1 MTLARPLSGK
11 YSSDAVIVVENLSMS
26 YDGCIIQEQLNF
38 TVNHND
44 IFIIM
49 GNSGSGKSTLLR
61 AMTGLKQ
68 PDQGDIFYACNSYR
82 SGSKPSASGDSQYS
96 YSDSEQK
103 SRAPEASS
111 RHTDEKDKYESHSDY
126 QSYWQSP
133 NAIKHKIMQQFGV
146 MFQNGALFSS
156 MTLLENVSLRLSET
170 TKYSAMRIRKIASLK
185 LALVG
190 LKGFEYYYPAQI
202 SGGMQKRVSIARAMV
217 MDPPILFFDEPSAGL
232 DPVSSRLL
240 DDLLLELRD
249 SMGITMIIVTH
260 ELDSIFSIA
269 NNSIF
274 LDHEQ
279 QTIIASGDPHSLLQ
293 ENTHPHVQAFLSRGK
308 ELPGDFLQMKN

>member
-1 MTLARPLSGK
+1 MSLSEC
-11 YSSDAVIVVENLSMS
+11 STTDAVISVENLSLS
-26 YDGCIIQEQLNF
+26 YDNCLIQSNINF

-68 PDQGDIFYACNSYR
+68 PD
-82 SGSKPSASGDSQYS
+82 SGDVFYTNPAIKTNNN
-96 YSDSEQK
+96 EIK
-103 SRAPEASS
+103 NKK
-111 RHTDEKDKYESHSDY
+111 TDFTA
-126 QSYWQSP
+126 YWQSSD
-133 NAIKHKIMQQFGV
+133 KLQHKIMQQFGV
-146 MFQNGALFSS
+146 MFQSGALFSS
-156 MTLLENVSLRLSET
+156 MTLLENVSLRLLET
-170 TKYSAMRIRKIASLK
+170 TQYSEMRIRKIAALK

-190 LKGFEYYYPAQI
+190 LKGFEHYYPAQI

-232 DPVSSRLL
+232 DPVSSKLL

-249 SMGITMIIVTH
+249 SMGMTMIVVTH
-260 ELDSIFSIA
+260 ELDSIFAIA

-274 LDHEQ
+274 LDAEK
-279 QTIIASGDPHSLLQ
+279 QTMTACGNPHSLLL
-293 ENTHPHVQAFLSRGK
+293 ENTEPQVQAFLQRGK
-308 ELPGDFLQMKN
+308 QS